1 MSEIDIIQ
9 KAKPNLSAK
18 TLANYHNLYKRLKEV
33 IGNKDVSSLDNK
45 EIIDKVNEV
54 KGKSDKSATPAIK
67 SNLLSLAMTIKKE
80 LKLNVDSLK
89 QAIKDTHKEVK
100 SYTAEKNVDLKTALP
115 SLKAL
120 TSYTNNLFAEEKWK
134 PYIMNWLMM
143 EMGVRN
149 KDLMLEF
156 GDAKTEINPDKNY
169 LIVNK
174 NSVKYIRGD
183 YKTKDTYGDQK
194 KNITNKK
201 FITAVKNAMET
212 ENDGKY
218 LLSLGG
224 NKEIAETSL
233 NKFVSKHT
241 LDNMGQSKIFKVVI
255 DARPK
260 KKEALAAT
268 RGTALGTVAEH
279 YDIKFKDEVGKVA
292 KESMGLSPQTT
303 TGVHGV
309 SPLKKKF
316 KKIPNPNTIKPISLQ
331 NTIKP
336 ISLPDFSDYN
346 F

>member
-1 MSEIDIIQ
+1 
-9 KAKPNLSAK
+9 
-18 TLANYHNLYKRLKEV
+18 
-33 IGNKDVSSLDNK
+33 
-45 EIIDKVNEV
+45 
-54 KGKSDKSATPAIK
+54 
-67 SNLLSLAMTIKKE
+67 
-80 LKLNVDSLK
+80 
-89 QAIKDTHKEVK
+89 
-100 SYTAEKNVDLKTALP
+100 
-115 SLKAL
+115 
-120 TSYTNNLFAEEKWK
+120 
-134 PYIMNWLMM
+134 MM

-156 GDAKTEINPDKNY
+156 GDAKTEINLDKNY

-201 FITAVKNAMET
+201 FITAVKNAMES
-212 ENDGKY
+212 EDDGKY

-292 KESMGLSPQTT
+292 KESKEKTPTKDDLDLNIIHLKRPS
-303 TGVHGV
+303 
-309 SPLKKKF
+309 KKKF
-316 KKIPNPNTIKPISLQ
+316 KIIESPVKKVEPPVKSAPKGVFVHLTA
-331 NTIKP
+331 
-336 ISLPDFSDYN
+336 
-346 F
+346 

>member
-1 MSEIDIIQ
+1 MSEIDII
-9 KAKPNLSAK
+9 KNAKPNLSAK

-54 KGKSDKSATPAIK
+54 KGKADKPATPAIK
-67 SNLLSLAMTIKKE
+67 SNLLSLAMTIKQA
-80 LKLNVDSLK
+80 LNLNVDSIK
-89 QAIKDTHKEVK
+89 QAIKNTHKEVK

-194 KNITNKK
+194 KTITNKK
-201 FITAVKNAMET
+201 FITAVRNAMET
-212 ENDGKY
+212 EGDGKY

-224 NKEIAETSL
+224 NREIAETSL

-292 KESMGLSPQTT
+292 KESKEETPAPI
-303 TGVHGV
+303 V
-309 SPLKKKF
+309 KKKF
-316 KKIPNPNTIKPISLQ
+316 KKIPNPNPTNTIRPISQ
-331 NTIKP
+331 
-336 ISLPDFSDYN
+336 PDLSDYN